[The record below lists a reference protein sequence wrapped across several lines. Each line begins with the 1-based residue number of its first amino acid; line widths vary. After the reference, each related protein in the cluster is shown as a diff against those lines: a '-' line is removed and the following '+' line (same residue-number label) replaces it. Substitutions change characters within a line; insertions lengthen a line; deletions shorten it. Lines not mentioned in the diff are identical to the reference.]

1 MLDSD
6 AGVTVGQGVESNP
19 MTEVGSPRKKCSARE
34 DLRIDSVSCLP
45 PDSVQRTRRN
55 ACPVGSRSSPR
66 PGALGT
72 GCVISDGCAG
82 EAQQS
87 GGWRQRSH

>member
-45 PDSVQRTRRN
+45 PDSVQRTAFRGREEMP
-55 ACPVGSRSSPR
+55 ARWAVGQVP
-66 PGALGT
+66 AL
-72 GCVISDGCAG
+72 
-82 EAQQS
+82 EP
-87 GGWRQRSH
+87 